1 MTHAHYNCS
10 LAAKE
15 FVPHFTCANPTIGIE
30 TVAEDVTRSVLHETE
45 GIFEYQDGL
54 HREEG
59 PPAGGA
65 NRALGSAFNS
75 GGMSKFKTEALDP
88 NAIQKGGVYW
98 YRDKMD
104 GVEKQVEVVAIDR
117 SVEPPS
123 FAIRV
128 DGRERETEAHR
139 LSLNPSWGG
148 KTINGMES
156 LVERLHVLIQG
167 EQGSLAGKIT
177 GMLVGALE
185 ESELAKICLDHPAR
199 QSMIAKARDAL
210 EASKFFELAVSGE
223 CSVCI
228 WSRY

>member
-10 LAAKE
+10 LAVKE
-15 FVPHFTCANPTIGIE
+15 FVPHVTSANPTVGIE
-30 TVAEDVTRSVLHETE
+30 AVAEDVTRSVLHETE
-45 GIFEYQDGL
+45 GICEYQDGV
-54 HREEG
+54 HRAEG

-65 NRALGSAFNS
+65 NRVLGCAFNS
-75 GGMSKFKTEALDP
+75 GGMSKFKIEALDP

-117 SVEPPS
+117 SVQPQS
-123 FAIRV
+123 FSIRV
-128 DGRERETEAHR
+128 DGRERETEAHS

-148 KTINGMES
+148 KMINGMES
-156 LVERLHVLIQG
+156 LVERLYVLIEG

-177 GMLVGALE
+177 SMLVGAME
-185 ESELAKICLDHPAR
+185 ESELANICLDHSAR
-199 QSMIAKARDAL
+199 QSMVAEARAAL
-210 EASKFFELAVSGE
+210 ETSKFFELAVSGK

-228 WSRY
+228 